1 MKALKYLK
9 KMYDRVPSGGII
21 DNALPEAIKEL
32 EALDKGNC
40 ENCKHL
46 EIFNSLISYLDE
58 AMEKAK
64 TWDARCALQDVKD
77 YLERKDD

>member
-1 MKALKYLK
+1 MMKKALKYLK

-46 EIFNSLISYLDE
+46 EISRQQKGVTGAYCPYFGSCKEESHLESYWE
-58 AMEKAK
+58 AK
-64 TWDARCALQDVKD
+64 Q
-77 YLERKDD
+77 